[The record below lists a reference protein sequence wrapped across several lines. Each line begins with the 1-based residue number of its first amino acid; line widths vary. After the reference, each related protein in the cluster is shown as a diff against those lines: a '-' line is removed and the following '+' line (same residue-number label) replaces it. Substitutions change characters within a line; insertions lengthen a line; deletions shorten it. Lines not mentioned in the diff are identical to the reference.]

1 MNRQATYWKKVH
13 IPVLEIHIFVVGV
26 MVTICTQ
33 APSGWRHLFPQVL
46 AMLPTD
52 GFQLSPFEILPLG
65 QRELTNLKVIFP
77 PLKQSISSD

>member
-1 MNRQATYWKKVH
+1 
-13 IPVLEIHIFVVGV
+13 
-26 MVTICTQ
+26 MVTTYTQ

-52 GFQLSPFEILPLG
+52 GFQLSPSEILPLG

-77 PLKQSISSD
+77 PLEKSISSD